1 MADPIDPKIV
11 RLQGELNALQEE
23 SLRISR
29 EQGEASLAALEAQK
43 KAIDAE
49 RELLLLK
56 EKTGDITEDET
67 DKLKQLNLT
76 YNIYVEQLKAAQE
89 ETTKLKAATEM
100 GKKAYEELFQGLL
113 KTNTGLGRFIN
124 KLQTASDKGGRGGL
138 GAFAKGLVT
147 PTNLMTTFAQVG
159 KKAADMLVQFG
170 LEQDKT
176 IAGFKAATG
185 AGDEFNSIITDS
197 ALALGT
203 MGVDLKKTSE
213 ATRVLK
219 NEFTDF
225 TYLNQAQQ
233 NAIAK
238 TTLTLGQLGFSFKTQ
253 AEIAQFAT
261 QSLGKDVDQTNQ
273 LLLDIAS
280 TAKSLGVDIS
290 EMGAQFS
297 ANREFL
303 VRFGKDAQSV
313 FEELAVTAKA
323 LGTEISTLTK
333 LTDKFQTFES
343 AATVVGRFNAI
354 LNGPFLNAM
363 DLLNAS
369 YEDPIAGIEMLRD
382 AFDSAGRSIEDLSGA
397 EMRAFA
403 DALGVSNVE
412 LTELLGQT
420 NDQLKIQRMD
430 QEAAA
435 KAAQD
440 AQDVM
445 AKLSNSFKQLL
456 VDAKPL
462 IDNAIIPLI
471 DKFGDLV
478 SLIGSAS
485 SKLAK
490 FGRMAVSLGGAGALL
505 GLLFGGLPAA
515 GIAAG
520 LGVLGAGVA
529 TAIPAFNDG
538 TAPGKTVGT
547 TAGSTVALVGESG
560 PELVNIPNNGAVS
573 DSDTVKKLVESI
585 EMLASRLDGVG
596 GSGQEVVIKL
606 GEETIGRTLIKGTG
620 SREFQ
625 RAFSPFQ
632 VG

>member
-1 MADPIDPKIV
+1 MADPIDPKVI
-11 RLQGELNALQEE
+11 RLQGEFNALQEE
-23 SLRISR
+23 SLRISK

-43 KAIDAE
+43 KAVDAE
-49 RELLLLK
+49 REYLLTK
-56 EKTGDITEDET
+56 ERTNELTEDEIER
-67 DKLKQLNLT
+67 LQQLNLT
-76 YNIYVEQLKAAQE
+76 YNIYVEQLKAAQKE
-89 ETTKLKAATEM
+89 QATFNSIKEK
-100 GKKAYEELFQGLL
+100 GELATQRLFQSLL
-113 KTNTGLGRFIN
+113 KTNTGLGTFID
-124 KLQTASDKGGRGGL
+124 KLQEATKKGGSRGL
-138 GAFAKGLVT
+138 EAFKKGLMSSG
-147 PTNLMTTFAQVG
+147 NGLLIFAQVG
-159 KKAADMLVQFG
+159 KKAADMFVQFG
-170 LEQDKT
+170 LEQDKA

-185 AGDEFNSIITDS
+185 AGDEFNDTITDS

-203 MGVDLKKTSE
+203 MGVDLKKSAE
-213 ATRVLK
+213 ATRILK

-225 TYLNQAQQ
+225 AYLNQAQQ

-261 QSLGKDVDQTNQ
+261 QSLGKDIDQTNQ

-280 TAKSLGVDIS
+280 TAKSLGIDIS

-462 IDNAIIPLI
+462 IDNVIIPLI
-471 DKFGDLV
+471 DNFGDLV

-485 SKLAK
+485 SKLSK
-490 FGRMAVSLGGAGALL
+490 FGRIAVSLGGVAALAGLI
-505 GLLFGGLPAA
+505 GGLPAA
-515 GIAAG
+515 IGAVGLAAG
-520 LGVLGAGVA
+520 AGALA
-529 TAIPAFNDG
+529 TIPAFNDG

-547 TAGSTVALVGESG
+547 TVGSTVALVGESG

-606 GEETIGRTLIKGTG
+606 GEETVGRTLIKGTG